1 MLLLNL
7 LAFLTVYKIFI
18 QPITV
23 LQLSEKSVTNHP
35 FSNQSSLT
43 TTVLAP
49 KLMEEEF
56 MIMKLIHEYFIET
69 QNYLNA
75 NFSLD
80 CLEEDLEIPRKKLSQ
95 TINHQTGGN
104 FYRFLAKYRIEY
116 AKHLI
121 VTHSN
126 YSFDFL
132 CSMSGFT
139 SKTCFNR
146 YFKGIVGVTP
156 SEYKLMFN

>member
-43 TTVLAP
+43 TAVLAP

-80 CLEEDLEIPRKKLSQ
+80 CLEEDLEIPRKKLS
-95 TINHQTGGN
+95 
-104 FYRFLAKYRIEY
+104 
-116 AKHLI
+116 
-121 VTHSN
+121 
-126 YSFDFL
+126 
-132 CSMSGFT
+132 
-139 SKTCFNR
+139 
-146 YFKGIVGVTP
+146 
-156 SEYKLMFN
+156 